1 MKKGDKRLDE
11 IFVYIKNFINDKG
24 YAPSVREIGD
34 HFAIKSPST
43 VHYYLQKLRS
53 KGMITPHENKSR
65 ALSITQTRAQANYV
79 PLVGDVSAGKGILAV
94 ENIEGEFPIPQDLFL
109 GNDLFMLRIQGDSMI
124 NAGIFDGDYVIVQK
138 QASADIGD
146 IVIALWEEKATVKR
160 LAATTP
166 NLVLHPE
173 NDTMTDIIITPQDDP
188 IILGKV
194 IGSIKK
200 F

>member
-94 ENIEGEFPIPQDLFL
+94 ENIDGEFPIPQDLFL
-109 GNDLFMLRIQGDSMI
+109 GNDLFMLRIKGDSMI
-124 NAGIFDGDYVIVQK
+124 NAGISDGDYVIVQK
-138 QASADIGD
+138 QSSADIGD

-173 NDTMTDIIITPQDDP
+173 NDTMDDIIITPQDDP